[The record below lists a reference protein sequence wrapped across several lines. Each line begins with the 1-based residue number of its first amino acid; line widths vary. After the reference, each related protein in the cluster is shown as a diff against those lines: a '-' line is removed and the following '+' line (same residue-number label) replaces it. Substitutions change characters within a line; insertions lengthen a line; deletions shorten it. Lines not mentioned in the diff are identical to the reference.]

1 MEENKIKKIQK
12 NYQAAFLEIP
22 SAMPLII
29 DKSECQKIFKNSKD
43 KENEDITNSEADE
56 PYLSEESFIGYMSS
70 DNEKIFSKDIIK
82 SKISKTK
89 ISIDINS
96 GKTIESL
103 FISRVD
109 RDIFG
114 LKYHMSLEKN
124 KTFDFSEYN
133 EISLEKEYNSFL
145 KYFELQSKYLI
156 RFKEIFD
163 FLKELKIEMK
173 GEFDFLINDVLS
185 EDIISIIKNEEN
197 QNFIFA
203 DENLFK
209 EKQYTIL
216 GEITINLFK
225 PTNYER
231 KLKQLLKYIIII
243 KLLNEHSDYFQER
256 GIKKK
261 NRAIMLVT
269 NGNYIDIIQSIEKS
283 KIFSKDYQ
291 CEDMYDSSSIEK
303 IIKRDKFDKN
313 IKDFNNELSSIGG
326 VLSELKNQCV
336 SFLDESEDFE
346 EYKKNVDKYTSYNMY
361 KKQYNSLKEKTF
373 TILKVLKNSNIPFM
387 IIYFPKIGNEMPYN
401 LFKDYYFFIKKE
413 VTSNSRTKYKYE
425 AIKKDSIN
433 DFKINEFK
441 KLLNNLQSKMDQMN
455 EQHKK
460 DLEQMNNQHKK
471 DLEQMEE
478 QMNNKH
484 KKDLEQMNNQH
495 KKDLEQMKE
504 QMNKQIKYLQNENQK
519 QKNEINNLKY
529 KLNENNE
536 N

>member
-1 MEENKIKKIQK
+1 MEENKIKKIK
-12 NYQAAFLEIP
+12 ENYQAAFLKIP
-22 SAMPLII
+22 CSMPLIL
-29 DKSECQKIFKNSKD
+29 DKSECLKIFKNSKD

-70 DNEKIFSKDIIK
+70 DNEKIFSKDEIK
-82 SKISKTK
+82 SKIAKTK

-114 LKYHMSLEKN
+114 LKYHMNLETN
-124 KTFDFSEYN
+124 KIFDFSEFN

-156 RFKEIFD
+156 RFKEIYD

-185 EDIISIIKNEEN
+185 EDILSIIKNEDT

-203 DENLFK
+203 DQNLFK

-231 KLKQLLKYIIII
+231 KLKQLLKYILII
-243 KLLNEHSDYFQER
+243 KLLNEHSDYFEER

-269 NGNYIDIIQSIEKS
+269 NGNYVDIIQSIEKS

-313 IKDFNNELSSIGG
+313 IKDFNTKLSSIGG
-326 VLSELKNQCV
+326 VLSNLKNQCV
-336 SFLDESEDFE
+336 YFLDESEDFA
-346 EYKKNVDKYTSYNMY
+346 EYKNKVDKYTSYNIY
-361 KKQYNSLKEKTF
+361 KEQYNCLKEKTY

-387 IIYFPKIGNEMPYN
+387 LVYFPKIGNEIPYN

-413 VTSNSRTKYKYE
+413 VTSNSRIKYKYD
-425 AIKKDSIN
+425 AIKKDNIN
-433 DFKINEFK
+433 DFTINELK
-441 KLLNNLQSKMDQMN
+441 KLLNNLQSKMEQMN
-455 EQHKK
+455 EQHKN
-460 DLEQMNNQHKK
+460 DL
-471 DLEQMEE
+471 
-478 QMNNKH
+478 
-484 KKDLEQMNNQH
+484 
-495 KKDLEQMKE
+495 E
-504 QMNKQIKYLQNENQK
+504 QMNKQIKDLQNENQN
-519 QKNEINNLKY
+519 QKNEINNLKN
-529 KLNENNE
+529 KLNIYNE
-536 N
+536 NE